1 MRWNGGGKLLADYQP
16 MPRTHLIA
24 ILITAGCATHG
35 GSGEAPPF
43 TDGVSTLAGAAD
55 PGMID
60 GDRDVA
66 RFRNPVNVAVGPD
79 GRIYVADFDNDRI
92 RVVDQDGTTATLVH
106 QQGFAK
112 PFGMAFAG
120 STLWVTTDSN
130 KNGVHVENK
139 TGSVWKV
146 DIGSGTAVEIADS
159 IGMPR
164 GIAPLKDGRIAVADY
179 ENHVLMI
186 VNGSGQVTPLAGQTG
201 VAGFADGTGA
211 AAAFNIPYGLV
222 QRGDGSLVV
231 ADYGNNRLRVVT
243 LSGAVS
249 TLAGTGTAGFADGAM
264 TGAMFNHPQGLAIAS
279 NGDLYVTDMDNFRVR
294 RIVGSMIDTIAGDGK
309 SGYSDQDDS
318 LSSEFQGL
326 EGLAVMGDESM
337 VYVAD
342 GTRGTA
348 LASNRVRQVKLTK

>member
-1 MRWNGGGKLLADYQP
+1 M
-16 MPRTHLIA
+16 
-24 ILITAGCATHG
+24 LITAGCATHG
-35 GSGEAPPF
+35 GSGDAPPF

-55 PGMID
+55 AGYVD

-66 RFRNPVNVAVGPD
+66 RFHNPTNVAVGPD
-79 GRIYVADFDNDRI
+79 GHIYVADFDNNKI
-92 RVVDQDGTTATLVH
+92 RLVDEDGNTVTLIA

-130 KNGVHVENK
+130 KQGIHVEKK
-139 TGSVWKV
+139 TGSVWRI
-146 DIGSGTAVEIADS
+146 DIAAHSAVEVADS

-164 GIAPLKDGRIAVADY
+164 GIAPLKDGRIALSDY
-179 ENHVLMI
+179 ENHVLLIMDTAGN
-186 VNGSGQVTPLAGQTG
+186 VVPLAGQLG
-201 VAGFADGTGA
+201 VAGFADGIGE
-211 AAAFNIPYGLV
+211 AAAFNEPYGLV
-222 QRGDGSLVV
+222 QRGDGKLIV
-231 ADYGNNRLRVVT
+231 ADYGNNRLRVVG
-243 LSGAVS
+243 LDGSVS

-264 TGAMFNHPQGLAIAS
+264 TGAMFNHPQGIAIAN
-279 NGDLYVTDMDNFRVR
+279 NGDLFVTDSDNFRVR
-294 RIVGSMIDTIAGDGK
+294 RIVGSTIDTIAGDGK

-326 EGLAVMGDESM
+326 EGIAVKGDESM

-348 LASNRVRQVKLTK
+348 LQSNRVRQVLLSK